1 MRLEVSLPLDMPPA
15 WGGWLSTQ
23 SPALPSAAALP
34 WAWHAAW
41 AVVLAALAVG
51 LAARL
56 PRVARAVLGGAVL
69 LWTLAGG
76 AWSPAFALGLVFQA
90 PSLMLVLL
98 CARALFRAWGATAPG
113 QRSASGPAPLVLA
126 GGLCAVL
133 LGWALL
139 LDSFALLPLQLYAW
153 GFSRASLLVVVGVL
167 GALWLLRGMDAPGLG
182 GCLLVTLLL
191 FVLLRWPSGNLW
203 DALLDPLLWLWL
215 QCRGLW
221 WLLRGRVLSAPP
233 AAPATRA

>member
-23 SPALPSAAALP
+23 SPALPSAAAMP

-41 AVVLAALAVG
+41 AVVLAALAVA

-90 PSLMLVLL
+90 PSLLLVLL
-98 CARALFRAWGATAPG
+98 CARELFRAWGATAPG
-113 QRSASGPAPLVLA
+113 QRPASGSATIALA
-126 GGLCAVL
+126 AGLCAVL

-139 LDSFALLPLQLYAW
+139 LDSFALLPWPLYAA
-153 GFSRASLLVVVGVL
+153 GFSRASLLVVLLVAG
-167 GALWLLRGMDAPGLG
+167 GLWVLRGAAAPGLA
-182 GCLLVTLLL
+182 GCVLLALLL

-215 QCRGLW
+215 QLRGLW
-221 WLLRGRVLSAPP
+221 WLLRGRMLSAPP